1 MGAIEKSKKNDRAVY
16 WKNQINNW
24 RTSELSQKQFC
35 QRESLA
41 FSTFCYWKRKIERGT
56 NPAVEFYP
64 LTLAPSTAIPE
75 STGLLLLVCQKRFAV
90 EIKENFSLTALTQLV
105 SALEHL

>member
-1 MGAIEKSKKNDRAVY
+1 MRTIAKSKKNDQAEY
-16 WKNQINNW
+16 WKSQIKNW
-24 RTSELSQKQFC
+24 RASELSQKQFYR
-35 QRESLA
+35 RESLA

-64 LTLAPSTAIPE
+64 LTLASRAAIPE

-90 EIKENFSLTALTQLV
+90 EIKENFSPTALTQLV